1 MGAFSIVQ
9 TWKTLKAHGDGE
21 TNTRKNRKE
30 FTMNENENQVIEEQV
45 TETVEQPT
53 ESPKTYTQEEVDAI
67 VGKRL
72 ARQEAKIRKETEK
85 KYGRLEE
92 VLKAGTG
99 KQSVEEVTDTLTDF
113 YQKKGIQ
120 IPQRPRYSDR
130 DIEVLASAEAEE
142 FISAGY
148 EDVVEEVDRLAKVG
162 VKNMNAR
169 ERALFGKLCEH
180 RQATE
185 RARELSQRGVTEDVY
200 NSDEFKSFASKFNS
214 KTPIGEIYDLF
225 EKTKP
230 KKNIRTMGSM
240 RQGQNTGPKDYYTP
254 EEIERLTEEDLDDPK
269 VWEAV
274 RRSMTGQ

>member
-1 MGAFSIVQ
+1 
-9 TWKTLKAHGDGE
+9 
-21 TNTRKNRKE
+21 
-30 FTMNENENQVIEEQV
+30 MNENENQVIETEQVEQV

-72 ARQEAKIRKETEK
+72 ARQEAKIRKEHDRE
-85 KYGRLEE
+85 YGGLMGVLE
-92 VLKAGTG
+92 AGTG
-99 KQSVEEVTDTLTDF
+99 KKGVKEVTDTLTKF
-113 YQKKGIQ
+113 YESKGLKIRRN
-120 IPQRPRYSDR
+120 PEYSEKDV
-130 DIEVLASAEAEE
+130 EVLATAEAEE

-230 KKNIRTMGSM
+230 KKEHRTMGSM
-240 RQGQNTGPKDYYTP
+240 KQGQNTGVKDFYTP
-254 EEIERLTEEDLDDPK
+254 EEIERLTEEDLDDPR

-274 RRSMTGQ
+274 RRSMTGR